1 MQEVRLRRMKAITDK
16 GSKQVAQ
23 AERRGRGGWECGEKG
38 GIAAT
43 GQEERR

>member
-1 MQEVRLRRMKAITDK
+1 MQEVRLGRMKATTDK

-23 AERRGRGGWECGEKG
+23 AERRGGWECGEKE

-43 GQEERR
+43 GQEERRW